1 MQQHISLRL
10 TEDNLMPKLD
20 VDDEVQIGAV
30 TKSVVRELERLAPH
44 GPGNP
49 VPLLVASHVKIAG
62 EPRLMGKKND
72 HLSFYL
78 MQEGKSIRAVGFGM
92 GELLEPLKKARS
104 VSVAF
109 TPQINSWQGNESVE
123 LHLKDVKIDA

>member
-1 MQQHISLRL
+1 
-10 TEDNLMPKLD
+10 
-20 VDDEVQIGAV
+20 V
-30 TKSVVRELERLAPH
+30 
-44 GPGNP
+44 
-49 VPLLVASHVKIAG
+49 
-62 EPRLMGKKND
+62 
-72 HLSFYL
+72 
-78 MQEGKSIRAVGFGM
+78 VGFGM

>member
-1 MQQHISLRL
+1 M
-10 TEDNLMPKLD
+10 
-20 VDDEVQIGAV
+20 
-30 TKSVVRELERLAPH
+30 
-44 GPGNP
+44 
-49 VPLLVASHVKIAG
+49 LVASHVKVAG

-78 MQEGKSIRAVGFGM
+78 QQEGKSIRAVGFGM
-92 GELLEPLKKARS
+92 GEFLEPLKKARS

-123 LHLKDVKIDA
+123 LHLKDLKIDA